1 MSEHTKIL
9 RMPDL
14 VLRTG
19 LSRTT
24 IYRKIKEGTFPA
36 QLRISDH
43 CCGWRESSLERW
55 MENPGTYRQEMET
68 LPCPGEPPSPT
79 PKRTPA
85 RKS

>member
-36 QLRISDH
+36 QLHISDH
-43 CCGWRESSLERW
+43 CCGWRESALEQW
-55 MENPGTYRQEMET
+55 MEDPGAYRQEME
-68 LPCPGEPPSPT
+68 PFVSPGKPPGPT
-79 PKRTPA
+79 PKRTPP

>member
-1 MSEHTKIL
+1 MSEGTKIL

-55 MENPGTYRQEMET
+55 MENPGSYRQEMEPF
-68 LPCPGEPPSPT
+68 PCPRKPPGPT
-79 PKRTPA
+79 PKRTPP